1 MAASGKSTAS
11 PDARDVDVALAA
23 ELTGLS
29 QNAIRARIR
38 RHRLESDLRDGRH
51 RIPVAELQRHGLL
64 VEGERYRSLRKR
76 VESLEAEVVALSA
89 ARERAEAELRDAEA
103 RARMMWSIT
112 LEQEQKLATPPRRR
126 RRIRL
131 PWRRAAG

>member
-1 MAASGKSTAS
+1 MAPSNAPA
-11 PDARDVDVALAA
+11 VDVAVAA

-38 RHRLESDLRDGRH
+38 RRRLESDLRDGRH
-51 RIPVAELQRHGLL
+51 RIPIAELQRLDLL
-64 VEGERYRSLRKR
+64 VAGGRYRSLRKR
-76 VESLEAEVVALSA
+76 VESLEAEVEALSV
-89 ARERAEAELRDAEA
+89 ARERAEAELSEA
-103 RARMMWSIT
+103 QVRARMMWSIT

-131 PWRRAAG
+131 PWRRAAD

>member
-1 MAASGKSTAS
+1 MAPSNAPA
-11 PDARDVDVALAA
+11 VDVAVAA

-38 RHRLESDLRDGRH
+38 RRRLESDLRDGRH
-51 RIPVAELQRHGLL
+51 RIPIAELQRLDLL
-64 VEGERYRSLRKR
+64 VAGGRYRSLRKR
-76 VESLEAEVVALSA
+76 VESLEAEVEALSV
-89 ARERAEAELRDAEA
+89 ARERAEAELSEA
-103 RARMMWSIT
+103 QVRARMMWSIT